1 MGVPCAMVRS
11 LIQCLLTV
19 LLLFA
24 DHASAVRH
32 GGRTAYR
39 SALRGKHVSR
49 TLVSN
54 TTDGKVFW
62 RSTVCVNGQCNT
74 TESTIAPDQLRET
87 SGLDG
92 ELDRVDNMF
101 GSDFARTDGIFGE
114 LFPVVDDFFGSPFD
128 GFLGS
133 RSPRSD
139 DISGSPFSQM
149 LDDAAM
155 PLLTGNLSADGARMG
170 KINATSTS
178 STIEQILGEDGQ
190 VHYTMTTCSNGE
202 CKTVAGEGRPD
213 EQAVSELRAKP
224 SDV

>member
-1 MGVPCAMVRS
+1 MARS

-24 DHASAVRH
+24 GRASAVLH

-62 RSTVCVNGQCNT
+62 RSTVCVNGQCST
-74 TESTIAPDQLRET
+74 TESTTAPDQLRET

-101 GSDFARTDGIFGE
+101 GSDFTRTDGIFGE
-114 LFPVVDDFFGSPFD
+114 LFPVVDDLFGSPFD
-128 GFLGS
+128 GFFGS
-133 RSPRSD
+133 SSPRLD
-139 DISGSPFSQM
+139 AISGNNFSQIF
-149 LDDAAM
+149 DDAAM
-155 PLLTGNLSADGARMG
+155 PMLTGNLSVDGAGMG

-178 STIEQILGEDGQ
+178 SSIEQILGEDGQ

-202 CKTVAGEGRPD
+202 CKTVTGEGRPD
-213 EQAVSELRAKP
+213 EQAASKLRAKP